1 MRYYY
6 SLNKF
11 FEAVERQ
18 VEHGDAKLPKLY
30 EATKSLD
37 EKYANESI
45 CDLWELEDSYSHNN
59 QFDSYTDAVKQLEQ
73 NFGEAIAD
81 KLYWC

>member
-18 VEHGDAKLPKLY
+18 MEHGDAKLPKLY

-59 QFDSYTDAVKQLEQ
+59 QFDSYADAVKQLEH
-73 NFGEAIAD
+73 NFGEALAD
-81 KLYWC
+81 KLYW